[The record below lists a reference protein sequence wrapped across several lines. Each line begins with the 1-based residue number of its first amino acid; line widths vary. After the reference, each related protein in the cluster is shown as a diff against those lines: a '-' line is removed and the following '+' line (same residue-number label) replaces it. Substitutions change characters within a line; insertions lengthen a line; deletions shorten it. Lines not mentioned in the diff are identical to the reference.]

1 MFSYRMLIC
10 SLWYTRVDDLVW
22 KILILSDLVE
32 ALKVSYYLIQQK
44 YLLQNQ

>member
-10 SLWYTRVDDLVW
+10 SLWYTHVDDLVW

-32 ALKVSYYLIQQK
+32 ALKVSNYLIQQK